1 MERQN
6 RNTKSRAPL
15 SVTLRQVRDISQ
27 SNGKT
32 LTDTHATYRPGE
44 ENSPCPNQ
52 NYRIKLKQFH
62 SIAVLRGKNCFES
75 CIYRDRREWVSKWV
89 AVPPRVRFFCL
100 HSLKLSTVLALLIP
114 LLIFIFPSFPLRLS
128 PYMCDIIRE
137 FLLPWVT
144 ATFISRICSGLIV
157 SRFVICYF
165 CHLHFYWLGISEP
178 SSGRKHLVVEC
189 RTLLQR

>member
-15 SVTLRQVRDISQ
+15 SVTLLQTRDISQ

-100 HSLKLSTVLALLIP
+100 HSLKLSTVLAPLIP
-114 LLIFIFPSFPLRLS
+114 LLIFIFPSFPLRSSLAVHVRYHLRISASMRYSYVYFEDMFWPDCKSVCYLLFLS
-128 PYMCDIIRE
+128 FG
-137 FLLPWVT
+137 FLLARYFGTVQWT
-144 ATFISRICSGLIV
+144 QASR
-157 SRFVICYF
+157 R
-165 CHLHFYWLGISEP
+165 
-178 SSGRKHLVVEC
+178 
-189 RTLLQR
+189 